1 MGFYSRMRSISN
13 TRGRDPVRKIRHFE
27 DREQVGIAPT
37 PSSSNVDEQKDL
49 TKRQQRERYPCNFDS
64 NQYPNFYFTT
74 RGNKIDLISDEGDV
88 LFAVEQ
94 LIKDARIVLAI
105 RERRRP
111 LNIDE
116 EWEKN
121 ECDQETASLRSR
133 KTAERAR

>member
-1 MGFYSRMRSISN
+1 MEAPSISLQ
-13 TRGRDPVRKIRHFE
+13 DC
-27 DREQVGIAPT
+27 VGM
-37 PSSSNVDEQKDL
+37 
-49 TKRQQRERYPCNFDS
+49 TKPEGPLNDASEMTQRERYPCNFDS

-121 ECDQETASLRSR
+121 ECD
-133 KTAERAR
+133 